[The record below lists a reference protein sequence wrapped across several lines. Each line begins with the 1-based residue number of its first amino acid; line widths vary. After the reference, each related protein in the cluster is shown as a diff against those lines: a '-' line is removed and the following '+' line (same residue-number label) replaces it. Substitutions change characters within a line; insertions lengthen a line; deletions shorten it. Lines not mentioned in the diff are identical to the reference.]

1 MAITLKPIEKRIIS
15 FTIKGTSPL
24 IQHKFAEKAKKQIRD
39 KKLGKKTK
47 DRSATDPEAEFRS
60 AMHLTDNDEYG
71 IPLTAFKASLI
82 NAAHKD
88 IGIEK
93 TLVKKSLYIKSNDSH
108 MVIPMKCDDPVM
120 REDYVKV
127 GMSGTDLRYRPEWKE
142 WSVDVEMI
150 FNAGNLQPEDIL
162 TLVDLAGFGVGLH
175 EMRPEKGGEYG
186 RFEVDRTM
194 PVNVEDLS

>member
-1 MAITLKPIEKRIIS
+1 MAINLKPIQKHRIQ

-24 IQHKFAEKAKKQIRD
+24 IQHRFDEKARKQIRD

-47 DRSATDPEAEFRS
+47 NRDILDAEQEFRS
-60 AMHLTDNDEYG
+60 AMHLTDHDEYG

-82 NAAHKD
+82 GAAHKD

-93 TLVKKSLYIKSNDSH
+93 TLVKKSLYIQSDDSN
-108 MVIPMKCDDPVM
+108 MVIPMKTEDPVM

-127 GMSGTDLRYRPEWKE
+127 GMSGTDLRYRPEFRN
-142 WSVDVEMI
+142 WSVDIEMI
-150 FNAGNLQPEDIL
+150 YNAENLKPEDIL

-186 RFEVDRTM
+186 RFEVDHSQ
-194 PVNVEDLS
+194 PVNVEVLQ

>member
-1 MAITLKPIEKRIIS
+1 MATATLKPIQKHVIS
-15 FTIKGTSPL
+15 FTIIGTSPL
-24 IQHKFAEKAKKQIRD
+24 IQHRFAAKVMKQIRD

-47 DRSATDPEAEFRS
+47 ERSVLDSEQEFRD
-60 AMHLTDNDEYG
+60 AMHMTVNDEYG
-71 IPLTAFKASLI
+71 IPMCAFKASLI

-93 TLVKKSLYIKSNDSH
+93 TLVKKSLFYHGGSD
-108 MVIPMKCDDPVM
+108 VVVPMKCDDPIM

-142 WSVDVEMI
+142 WSVDIEME
-150 FNAGNLQPEDIL
+150 FNADNLQPEDIL

-175 EMRPEKGGEYG
+175 EMRPEKGGDNG
-186 RFEVDRTM
+186 RFKVDRTQ
-194 PVNVEDLS
+194 PVNVEVLS

>member
-1 MAITLKPIEKRIIS
+1 MAIKLKPIRKHKIN

-24 IQHKFAEKAKKQIRD
+24 IQHRFAAKAKKQIRD

-47 DRSATDPEAEFRS
+47 NREVLDVEAEFRE
-60 AMHLTDNDEYG
+60 AMHLTENDEYA
-71 IPLTAFKASLI
+71 IPMKAIKSSLI

-93 TLVKKSLYIKSNDSH
+93 TLVKKSIFYYGGSDA
-108 MVIPMKCDDPVM
+108 VVPMQCDDPIM

-127 GMSGTDLRYRPEWKE
+127 GMSGTDLRYRPEWNE
-142 WSVDVEMI
+142 WAADVEFE
-150 FNAGNLQPEDIL
+150 FNPDNLQVEDIL

-175 EMRPEKGGEYG
+175 EMRPEKGGENG
-186 RFEVDRTM
+186 RFEVDRSK
-194 PVNVEDLS
+194 PVDVEILQ